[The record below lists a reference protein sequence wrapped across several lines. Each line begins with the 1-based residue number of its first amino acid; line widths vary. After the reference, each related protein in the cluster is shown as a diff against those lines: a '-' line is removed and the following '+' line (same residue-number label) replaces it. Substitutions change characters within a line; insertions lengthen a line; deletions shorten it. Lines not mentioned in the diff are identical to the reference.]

1 MECFHC
7 QKTSLYGRSH
17 THHRGVAGGRW
28 KKRAVKTNRIFKV
41 NLQKVKIIL
50 NEVETQVLLC
60 TKCLKRIRKDMID
73 GKKPFYKLAGK
84 LRSSETQTPAEVEV
98 KKPKTVKAK
107 IVKEKKVAIE
117 EVNKNVDTIPALA

>member
-50 NEVETQVLLC
+50 NNIETQVLLC
-60 TKCLKRIRKDMID
+60 TKCLKRIRKDIAD
-73 GKKPFYKLAGK
+73 GKKPFYQLAGK
-84 LRSSETQTPAEVEV
+84 LRTSENETKSKIENVKSEKILKNKVETKQV
-98 KKPKTVKAK
+98 ENNEN
-107 IVKEKKVAIE
+107 IV
-117 EVNKNVDTIPALA
+117 PSLA